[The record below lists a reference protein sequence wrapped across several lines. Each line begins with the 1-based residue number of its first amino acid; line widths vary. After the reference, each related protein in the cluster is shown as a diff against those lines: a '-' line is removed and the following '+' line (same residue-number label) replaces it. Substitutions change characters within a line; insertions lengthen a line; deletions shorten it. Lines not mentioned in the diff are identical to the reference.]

1 MASQIPQLVLVGGGN
16 MGSALLGGLISS
28 GWNPDDITVV
38 EINAEKRQHLEE
50 TFGVRTTDAIVSGQ
64 GALVAVKPADV
75 ASVVA
80 ELAQGGTPR
89 IVSIAAGVSL
99 ARLQE
104 ASSES
109 TAVIRAMPNTPA
121 LVREGITALCAG
133 TRCREEDVLWAEE
146 LLSSV
151 GQVVRLPEDQMD
163 IFTAVAGSGPAYV
176 FLLAELLLETAR
188 DAGLDADSADRIVR
202 QLFRGAGQLLSESV
216 DSPTQLREKV
226 TSPKGT
232 TAAGL
237 QEFTNAGLREI
248 VKKVVAA
255 AAHRSA
261 EMGRELG

>member
-1 MASQIPQLVLVGGGN
+1 MTSQIPRLVLVGGGN

-28 GWNPDDITVV
+28 GWKPQDITVV
-38 EINAEKRQHLEE
+38 EISAEKRQHLEQ
-50 TFGVRTTDAIVSGQ
+50 TFAVRTSDSIVSGE

-75 ASVVA
+75 VAVVT
-80 ELAQGGTPR
+80 ELAQCGTSR
-89 IVSIAAGVSL
+89 IVSIAAGVSV

-104 ASSES
+104 ASSAT

-121 LVREGITALCAG
+121 LVRQGITAICAG
-133 TRCREEDVLWAEE
+133 ARCREDDISWAEE

-151 GQVVRLPEDQMD
+151 GQVVRLPEEQMD
-163 IFTAVAGSGPAYV
+163 IFTAVAGSGPAYI

-216 DSPTQLREKV
+216 DSPAQLREKV
-226 TSPKGT
+226 TSPNGT

-237 QEFTNAGLREI
+237 QEFTTAGLREI

-255 AAHRSA
+255 AAQRSA
-261 EMGRELG
+261 EMGRELA